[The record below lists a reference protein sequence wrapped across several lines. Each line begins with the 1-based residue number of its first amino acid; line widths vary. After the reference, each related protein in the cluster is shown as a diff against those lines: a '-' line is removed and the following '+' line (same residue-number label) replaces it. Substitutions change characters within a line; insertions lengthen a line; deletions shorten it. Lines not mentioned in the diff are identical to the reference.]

1 MNFRSDLAKLVGG
14 LDPTRHAEEI
24 DKLTRCRRV
33 EDLEMLAETNG
44 GWLSSRPRDPRVKL
58 VRHGTGT
65 FLVVQ
70 YDDGW
75 STTLS
80 QAPFRKR

>member
-1 MNFRSDLAKLVGG
+1 MFRSDLAKLVGG
-14 LDPTRHAEEI
+14 LDPARHAVEI

-33 EDLEMLAETNG
+33 EDLQWLAENNG
-44 GWLSSRPRDPRVKL
+44 GWRTDNPRGKRLKL
-58 VRHGTGT
+58 VRHGSGT
-65 FLVVQ
+65 YLVVQ

-80 QAPFRKR
+80 QAPFRRR